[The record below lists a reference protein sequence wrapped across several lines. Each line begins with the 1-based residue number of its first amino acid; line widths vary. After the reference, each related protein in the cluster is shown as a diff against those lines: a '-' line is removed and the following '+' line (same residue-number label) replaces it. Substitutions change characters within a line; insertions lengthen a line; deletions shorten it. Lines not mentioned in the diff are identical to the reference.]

1 MEALEGSRY
10 LQGLARSYADDALM
24 EHPSFHLIHHDID
37 VYNVHNAIAVIVVSE
52 IGDKTFLLA
61 AIMAMRHPRIIVL
74 CGAFSALAV
83 MSLLSAVLGHI
94 LPALLPRRYTT
105 VAAAGLFFVFGG
117 MMLKEGLE
125 MPSGSEKIQEELR
138 EVQKEVEDAEEK
150 TSSTTSTARRLEEAE
165 EGNILS
171 PIIQSL
177 ASPTSSSSRIS
188 LTNRRGHSRGESKDK
203 DFKASV
209 SNVTQLFI
217 HPILAQ
223 TFFMTFLAEWGD
235 RSQISTIALAAA
247 HNVYVVTVGT
257 ILGHFTCTAIA
268 VLGGRYLASKIS
280 IKNVTLGGAV
290 LFLVFGLAYMYEAY
304 TWDEAAVAAED
315 ALGSRR

>member
-1 MEALEGSRY
+1 
-10 LQGLARSYADDALM
+10 
-24 EHPSFHLIHHDID
+24 
-37 VYNVHNAIAVIVVSE
+37 
-52 IGDKTFLLA
+52 
-61 AIMAMRHPRIIVL
+61 MAMRHPRIIVL

-247 HNVYVVTVGT
+247 HVCLKLLFPLISPLLMFRRLIECVCSYSRNYPRPFHLHSYCRPRRPLSRQQNLYKERNAWWGCV
-257 ILGHFTCTAIA
+257 ILGIR
-268 VLGGRYLASKIS
+268 VSLY
-280 IKNVTLGGAV
+280 V
-290 LFLVFGLAYMYEAY
+290 
-304 TWDEAAVAAED
+304 
-315 ALGSRR
+315 